1 MAKKKGGLNILF
13 WLMTLVVIGAVAFV
27 YLNKFVFKSHL
38 KDKNSTYLFVSSNDT
53 FEDVLQKIASAEI
66 FSEPKAFEWL
76 AKSMGLNDNIHPGKY
91 KILNGMSMR
100 QVVNLFKYNK
110 QEKVKLVYNYQIHNL
125 DEFIE
130 YTDEK
135 LEINSNQIEDF
146 TRDENLLANNF
157 NLDPDNCFGMIVPGT
172 YEVSWA
178 IPFNDLIA
186 LLKDKYQKVWT
197 DARKKQ
203 AKKIGLNVPDVIT
216 LASIVQSE
224 SSIADEQE
232 KIAGVYLNRLN
243 HNMPLQADPTL
254 KFANKN
260 FEAQRVLNNDKRVS
274 SPYNTYKNKGLPPG
288 PICLAGVQAIDATLN
303 YMRHNYLFFCAKPQ
317 LNGYSDYSVTYEQH
331 RKYATAYQQSL
342 SKKGI
347 NR

>member
-1 MAKKKGGLNILF
+1 MAKKKGGIYKIF
-13 WLMTLVVIGAVAFV
+13 WLLIFVVLGAIAFV

-38 KDKNSTYLFVSSNDT
+38 KDKNYTYIFVSSNDS
-53 FEDVLQKIASAEI
+53 FDDVMQNISSAEI

-76 AKSMGLNDNIHPGKY
+76 AKSMGLNNKIQAGKY

-125 DEFIE
+125 EEFIA
-130 YTDEK
+130 YTDDK
-135 LEINSNQIEDF
+135 LEISADELEDLVS
-146 TRDENLLANNF
+146 DEKVLADNF

-178 IPFNDLIA
+178 ISFNDFIK
-186 LLKDKYQKVWT
+186 LLKEKYQSVWT

-203 AKKIGLNVPDVIT
+203 AQKIGLTVPDVIT

-224 SSIADEQE
+224 SSIAAEQE

-260 FEAQRVLNNDKRVS
+260 FDAQRVLNEDKRIA

-303 YMRHNYLFFCAKPQ
+303 YMRHKYLFFCAKPQ

-331 RKYATAYQQSL
+331 RKYANAYQQTL